1 MSAQLGRA
9 PGHSHPGALSLSAGH
24 PRVIL
29 VGCNSRTPGLWR
41 QGDEMSDKYIL
52 VNDVGTT
59 GTRAVIYDSEAQ
71 AVAEVYAELEQIFP
85 KPGWTEQDPFDIY
98 DKCVDVTKKA
108 LDKAGLQASDISAMG
123 IATQRATSMVWDRKT
138 GEPVYNFITWQDTRT
153 SDACE
158 KINKSF
164 LFKTL
169 HVTGG
174 GYQRI
179 ARLSKSLKTNP
190 LGKLLI
196 TAAHFTITP
205 AMSSPNLRWVLDNV
219 DGAAAKAEAGDLLFG
234 TVDTWLVWKY
244 TGGQVHATDFS
255 NISATGMYDLFGMR
269 WSPLLLKPFDLPGN
283 VVLPEIRETSG
294 DFGSTEVF
302 GSPIPIK
309 CAVADQQA
317 ALFGEVCF
325 DAGSV
330 KCTNGTGTFVDM
342 NLGED
347 AMASIHKL
355 TPLIAWKF
363 NGKTTY
369 MMEGI
374 VSSAGSS
381 IQFLRDNLE
390 LIQTAAESEACS
402 FRCDDTDGVYVVP
415 AFTGLTAPYWDPYAR
430 GTVIGLTRGTTKDQ
444 VVRATLESI
453 AYQCKD
459 VVAAM
464 ELDTGMK
471 VKGIKADGGAS
482 GNDFLIQFLA
492 DMLDTEI
499 ERPEVLEATA
509 LGAAYF
515 TGIAAGQWKFP
526 EDILKIHRVEKKFKP
541 EMSAERRDALYAG
554 WKKAVGR
561 SLLWADL

>member
-1 MSAQLGRA
+1 MS
-9 PGHSHPGALSLSAGH
+9 
-24 PRVIL
+24 
-29 VGCNSRTPGLWR
+29 
-41 QGDEMSDKYIL
+41 EKYIL

-59 GTRAVIYDSEAQ
+59 GTRAVIYNDEAQ
-71 AVAEVYAELEQIFP
+71 TVAEVYAELKQIFP
-85 KPGWTEQDPFDIY
+85 RPGWTEQDPFDIY
-98 DKCVDVTKKA
+98 DKCVEVTEKA
-108 LDKAGLQASDISAMG
+108 LDKAGLKASDISAMG
-123 IATQRATSMVWDRKT
+123 IATQRATSMLWDRNT

-153 SDACE
+153 SDECE
-158 KINKSF
+158 RINRSF
-164 LFKTL
+164 LFNAL
-169 HVTGG
+169 HVAGG

-179 ARLSKSLKTNP
+179 ASLSKALKRNS

-205 AMSSPNLRWVLDNV
+205 AMSSPNVRWVLDNV
-219 DGAAAKAEAGDLLFG
+219 DGAAAKADAGDLLFG

-255 NISATGMYDLFGMR
+255 NISATGMYDLFGQR

-283 VVLPEIRETSG
+283 VVLPEIRETSD
-294 DFGSTEVF
+294 DFGTTEVF
-302 GSPIPIK
+302 SSPIPIK
-309 CAVADQQA
+309 CVVADQQA

-325 DAGSV
+325 EAGSV

-342 NLGED
+342 NLGDE
-347 AMASIHKL
+347 ALASINRL
-355 TPLIAWKF
+355 TPLIAWKL

-381 IQFLRDNLE
+381 VQFLRDNLE
-390 LIQTAAESEACS
+390 LIADAAESEACS
-402 FRCDDTDGVYVVP
+402 LRCEDTGGVYVVP

-430 GTVIGLTRGTTKDQ
+430 GTVIGLTRGTSKDQ

-453 AYQCKD
+453 AFQCKD

-464 ELDTGMK
+464 ELDTGIE
-471 VKGIKADGGAS
+471 VKKIKSDGGAS
-482 GNDFLIQFLA
+482 ANDFLMQFMA
-492 DMLDTEI
+492 DILDTEV

-515 TGIAAGQWKFP
+515 TGIASGQWKYP
-526 EDILKIHRVEKKFKP
+526 EDIMRVHRIEKKFEP
-541 EMSAERRDALYAG
+541 RMSAERRDDLYAG

-561 SLLWADL
+561 AQRWADL